1 MIDGGG
7 ETFLGEETRAA
18 EHSVVGEGGL
28 EFGGLPSPVEH
39 IGAGDMDEGEGFPA
53 FPRVGDDVVHVVDA
67 IEAKGGIGVAWSAG
81 GTGVH
86 EVEIEGEVVGRFW
99 GSGWI
104 FGGQEWGKEEGGE
117 EDQPREGGGGGSGGV
132 VHEWGVIRDLGRAW
146 QSCCEACPRFW
157 GGEG

>member
-1 MIDGGG
+1 
-7 ETFLGEETRAA
+7 
-18 EHSVVGEGGL
+18 
-28 EFGGLPSPVEH
+28 
-39 IGAGDMDEGEGFPA
+39 MDEGEGFPA

-117 EDQPREGGGGGSGGV
+117 EDQPREG
-132 VHEWGVIRDLGRAW
+132 
-146 QSCCEACPRFW
+146 
-157 GGEG
+157 